1 MPLNIIFN
9 ILQQGLCY
17 AIVALGVYISYK
29 ILNFPDLTVDCS
41 FPLGGVICVA
51 LILAGVPFI
60 VAMLVAFIAGTL
72 TGFVTGIIH
81 VKFKISPLL
90 SGIITM
96 TALLSINLALSRGR
110 TLIPYNESVTLFNNG
125 FTKLF
130 GDDLSMIAL
139 ANIII
144 LVVIVIIIKV
154 LMDLFFKT
162 KRGYMLRAIGDNEQ
176 MGISLGQNSGF
187 SKILGLC
194 LANGLVALA
203 GAIYG
208 QYMGY
213 YDNTSGTGM
222 VVIALASVIIGA
234 AIFKNV
240 RFVKGTTAAIVGA
253 LIYTSALN
261 IIIALGVPS
270 TYLKL
275 VMAISFLVILILN
288 YYVFSKEKRSK
299 KGENKHVQSP
309 HS

>member
-1 MPLNIIFN
+1 MPINIIFN

-41 FPLGGVICVA
+41 FPLGGVVCVA

-96 TALLSINLALSRGR
+96 TALLSINLALAKGN
-110 TLIPYNESVTLFNNG
+110 TLIPYGDKVTLFNNG

-130 GDDLSMIAL
+130 GSDLKMLAL
-139 ANIII
+139 ANVII
-144 LVVIVIIIKV
+144 LVVIVVIIKV

-176 MGISLGQNSGF
+176 MGISLGQSSGF

-203 GAIYG
+203 GAIYS
-208 QYMGY
+208 QYMNY
-213 YDNTSGTGM
+213 FDNMSGTGM
-222 VVIALASVIIGA
+222 VVIALASVIIGV
-234 AIFKNV
+234 AIFKHV
-240 RFVKGTTAAIVGA
+240 RFVKGTTAAIIGA
-253 LIYTSALN
+253 LIYTTALN
-261 IIIALGVPS
+261 IVIALGVPT

-288 YYVFSKEKRSK
+288 YYVFSKEKRIK
-299 KGENKHVQSP
+299 KGENKHA
-309 HS
+309 